1 VIKLAAL
8 LRHGSDKF
16 TRITSVDFIE
26 LWEEFN
32 LAFVPKRKKS
42 RRVAGRR
49 IQSYNNNCSLP
60 SNYRL

>member
-16 TRITSVDFIE
+16 THITSVDFIE

-32 LAFVPKRKKS
+32 IAFVKKKK
-42 RRVAGRR
+42 VA
-49 IQSYNNNCSLP
+49 
-60 SNYRL
+60 